1 MPSAKQNAL
10 FNASYQVLRLIFPII
25 TYPYVSR
32 ILGPT
37 GLGRVAYA
45 HKVAEYFCLTA
56 LLGIPMYGL
65 REISRVRDDQD
76 QLSNVFSELF
86 WLSTLL
92 SLFAL
97 VVYSFLFVLVPHATA
112 EASLHWLFALMI
124 VVNPGRL
131 DWLYQGLEQYRYI
144 TVRSFLTRVV
154 TASLI
159 FVVVRTVNHY
169 VNYGALW
176 VAGSVIT
183 GTWNFSYS
191 ARLVRL
197 RIRGI
202 RPFRHLR
209 MIVPSAMIIL
219 ISTLYSVLDVA
230 MLGIMLDDDRYAVG
244 LYTMAG
250 RIMRIALSIV
260 AAGTAVLLP
269 RISRYYAAGDHHRAE
284 SLLMKSLSH
293 TLFFSFPIAIGLMI
307 VADDFVLVF
316 AGRQFLEAITTT
328 RILAPQLLI
337 FAVGGI
343 VNMQVF
349 YARGKERS
357 VLAITALTTVLAF
370 VSNTFL
376 IPVYQQNGAAFATLA
391 VTALGLVLQSAFD
404 LPLIWRVIA
413 TRDNRRMVILFVLW
427 SALVIILK
435 GWMAEAP
442 HVWRLVGTVF
452 AGATMFVAGSLVMR
466 IAPAQELLNWISS
479 KLNRK
484 RASE

>member
-10 FNASYQVLRLIFPII
+10 FNASYQVLRLVFPII

-45 HKVAEYFCLTA
+45 HKIAEYFCLTA

-65 REISRVRDDQD
+65 REISRVRDDQE

-92 SLFAL
+92 SLAAL
-97 VVYSFLFVLVPHATA
+97 AIYSLLFLLVPDATA

-124 VVNPGRL
+124 VVNSGRL

-159 FVVVRTVNHY
+159 FVVVRSANHY
-169 VNYGALW
+169 ANYAALW

-183 GTWNFSYS
+183 GAWNFSYS
-191 ARLVRL
+191 TRLVRL
-197 RIRGI
+197 KIRGI
-202 RPFRHLR
+202 KPFRHLKA
-209 MIVPSAMIIL
+209 IVPSAMIIL
-219 ISTLYSVLDVA
+219 INVLYGVLDVS
-230 MLGIMLDDDRYAVG
+230 MLGIMIDDDRYSVG

-260 AAGTAVLLP
+260 VAGTAVLMP
-269 RISRYYAAGDHHRAE
+269 RISRYHASGDHNRAE
-284 SLLMKSLSH
+284 ALIRKSLSY
-293 TLFFSFPIAIGLMI
+293 TLFFALPITIGLMI

-316 AGRQFLEAITTT
+316 AGPQFLEAITTT
-328 RILAPQLLI
+328 RILTPQLLI
-337 FAVGGI
+337 FAIGNV
-343 VNMQVF
+343 VNMQIF

-357 VLAITALTTVLAF
+357 VLLIAALTTALAF
-370 VSNTFL
+370 TSNLFL
-376 IPVYQQNGAAFATLA
+376 IPLYQQNGAAFATLA
-391 VTALGLVLQSAFD
+391 VTALGLFLQSAFD

-413 TRDNRRMVILFVLW
+413 TRDNRRMVVLVVLW
-427 SALVIILK
+427 TALVVILK
-435 GWMAEAP
+435 GQLVDAT
-442 HVWRLVGTVF
+442 HVLRLVGTVF
-452 AGATMFVAGSLVMR
+452 AGAVSFIAGSVAMR
-466 IAPAQELLNWISS
+466 IAPVQELLNWVSS
-479 KLNRK
+479 KMKRK